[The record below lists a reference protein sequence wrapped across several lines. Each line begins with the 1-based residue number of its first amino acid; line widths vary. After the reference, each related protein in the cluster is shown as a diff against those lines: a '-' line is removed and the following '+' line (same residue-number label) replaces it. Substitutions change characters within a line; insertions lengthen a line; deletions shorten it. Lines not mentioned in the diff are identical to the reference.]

1 VTYHLGLFQAPDE
14 PAVLKHDE
22 IGMNR
27 HRASGYRSSMI
38 LSENRCTLF
47 RIML

>member
-1 VTYHLGLFQAPDE
+1 MFE
-14 PAVLKHDE
+14 PRCYKRRGFFIVL
-22 IGMNR
+22 IIP
-27 HRASGYRSSMI
+27 YLSSMI